1 MFKCECVYNYTT
13 FALAERSGVVPQWN
27 FYKYLLD
34 HEGNVL
40 QVCTVLYIVLY
51 CTVLHCTVLHCRCG
65 RPRPR
70 WRISTTRWRPR
81 CTRLT
86 ESSRSRVRSGP
97 MMSCDVLPIVPK
109 LFC

>member
-1 MFKCECVYNYTT
+1 M
-13 FALAERSGVVPQWN
+13 PQWN

-40 QVCTVLYIVLY
+40 QVCTVLYSISICYNIV
-51 CTVLHCTVLHCRCG
+51 CRCG
-65 RPRPR
+65 RPRPL

-97 MMSCDVLPIVPK
+97 MMSCDV
-109 LFC
+109 